1 MKFLLILSLISILNF
16 SKPYLFTYN
25 SSSPYNTYLSAF
37 AIVKSDPRIILK
49 EIRSKDDLLEVKLK
63 VPQIESL
70 KTVSILEKINIEL
83 LKDALSFK
91 TEIESIAKENSQE
104 AIKHGLPNT
113 PYAAFSDYKVNLNKN
128 NILSLYIDYYQ
139 FTGGAHGS
147 TVRKCY
153 NYDLSTGE
161 KLSLNDLFKANASYK
176 EIINKEIENQ
186 INKNK
191 GIYFPEYFK
200 GISDDQ
206 CFSIDKDNLI
216 IYFQQYDIAPYA
228 TGIPEFKIPLSKL
241 NINIIS

>member
-1 MKFLLILSLISILNF
+1 MKFFLIISLFSTLSFTNPYLLIR
-16 SKPYLFTYN
+16 N
-25 SSSPYNTYLSAF
+25 SPSSYSNYLSAF
-37 AIVKSDPRIILK
+37 TIIFKSAPKIISK
-49 EIRSKDDLLEVKLK
+49 EIYSKDDLLEVKLK
-63 VPQIESL
+63 IPQIENINL
-70 KTVSILEKINIEL
+70 FEKINAEL
-83 LKDALSFK
+83 LNDAISFK
-91 TEIESIAKENSQE
+91 NEVESIAKENSQE
-104 AIKHGLPNT
+104 AKKYGLPNT

-153 NYDLSTGE
+153 NYDLNTGE
-161 KLSLNDLFKANASYK
+161 RLRLNDLFKANTSYK

-200 GISDDQ
+200 GISDNQ

-228 TGIPEFKIPLSKL
+228 AGIPEFKISLSKFNL
-241 NINIIS
+241 DFTR